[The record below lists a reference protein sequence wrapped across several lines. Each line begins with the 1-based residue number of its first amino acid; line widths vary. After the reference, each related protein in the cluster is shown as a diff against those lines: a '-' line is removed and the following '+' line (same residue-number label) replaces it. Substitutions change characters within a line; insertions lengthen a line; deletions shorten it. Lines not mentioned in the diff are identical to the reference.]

1 MFKKCALCEKGELT
15 GKTISRKGQYKAK
28 GGTGSKIARWTMRK
42 FLPNLQ
48 KIRIVI
54 NGTRKQV
61 YVCTK
66 CIKKGDLVKA

>member
-1 MFKKCALCEKGELT
+1 MLKKCALCGKGELP
-15 GKTISRKGQYKAK
+15 GKKITRKGQYKAK

-48 KIRIVI
+48 KMRILI
-54 NGTRKQV
+54 DNHPQRA

-66 CIKKGDLVKA
+66 CIKKGKIIRA